1 MDKILR
7 SAKRARRE
15 LADQAAE
22 WLIRLEAATPEE
34 KRAFVKWLK
43 GSKDAPDEILLA
55 KSTDIM
61 LRQLLREQPID
72 LDSYTSSENNVV
84 DLDGSQDPVSQD
96 GPGSEAAYFESPR
109 RGARSALASSAK
121 WILAT
126 SVGLAAAITLVIFGP
141 VFLRDAVN
149 PNLYS
154 TSVGEQRS
162 IELVDGSAVAINAKS
177 RLRVSY
183 SKATRDIYL
192 DAGQALFTV
201 AKDAARP
208 FRVHVGS
215 SVVQAVG
222 TKFDVRRSADRV
234 SVAVVEGTVQVTS
247 EVAHLSS
254 EAAQVA
260 LQEAIRVTAGESVNV
275 LATGI
280 TPPAPVDVMDVG
292 VWQQRRLVF
301 RDNTLAEI
309 TDEFARFNRTPHLRV
324 EGEALRARRLSGVF
338 DADAPEALLTYLA
351 ADQTISFKR
360 SGDEIVIALRPLTVR
375 SDQVPQ

>member
-1 MDKILR
+1 
-7 SAKRARRE
+7 
-15 LADQAAE
+15 
-22 WLIRLEAATPEE
+22 
-34 KRAFVKWLK
+34 
-43 GSKDAPDEILLA
+43 
-55 KSTDIM
+55 
-61 LRQLLREQPID
+61 
-72 LDSYTSSENNVV
+72 
-84 DLDGSQDPVSQD
+84 
-96 GPGSEAAYFESPR
+96 
-109 RGARSALASSAK
+109 
-121 WILAT
+121 
-126 SVGLAAAITLVIFGP
+126 VIFGP